1 MSGNFRPAAQTT
13 GQGMRMIKFRRFGYV
28 LGVMAG
34 LVCSAA
40 MAQTSAAT
48 KGDKEGDGNDTLS
61 VKSVRLITGFALT
74 TIPSEIKQADGTVLK
89 IDTKNIEKIMVPLDD
104 ARRVIM
110 VARNSAHAQ
119 MCDMPEL
126 QAENYLALM
135 RTEQAKKKWSQEQM
149 LFINRLHLFTVM
161 WLTGNVKF
169 TEKGDGK
176 KEPTVI
182 SEPDKGAKK
191 DCSAEEKDKVKTNIE
206 AFLKTAQKS

>member
-1 MSGNFRPAAQTT
+1 MRTSRRLGFVLALASGLA
-13 GQGMRMIKFRRFGYV
+13 
-28 LGVMAG
+28 
-34 LVCSAA
+34 CSAA
-40 MAQTSAAT
+40 MAQTGAAT
-48 KGDKEGDGNDTLS
+48 KGEKDAEGNETLS
-61 VKSVRLITGFALT
+61 VKSVKLISGFALT

-89 IDTKNIEKIMVPLDD
+89 IDTKNVDKILVPLDD
-104 ARRVIM
+104 ARRVIL

-135 RTEQAKKKWSQEQM
+135 RAEQAKKKWSQEQM

-161 WLTGNVKF
+161 WLTGNVRF

-176 KEPTVI
+176 KEPEVI

-191 DCSAEEKDKVKTNIE
+191 DCSAEEKDKVKANIE
-206 AFLKTAQKS
+206 AFLKSAQKS